1 MENKVENCIESDIL
15 RVMPKANKDHQ
26 VNIRISEEDLAYIDA
41 KAKRYGM
48 NRSSLVKYLA
58 LNGEFTVVM
67 QEQLKKPQF

>member
-1 MENKVENCIESDIL
+1 MKNCIESDTL
-15 RVMPKANKDHQ
+15 RVMPKAKKDHQ

-58 LNGEFTVVM
+58 LNGELTVTM
-67 QEQLKKPQF
+67 QEQIKKPRF